1 MSDDDDPYGDDPY
14 DDPPS
19 SSASQGSN
27 PFGFRGEAG
36 GKPGPTTSG
45 LASLFAGAAA
55 PSGNDTLRWSGAP
68 KKPATTPAGAGSGG
82 GAAVV
87 RQPKASILLSLK
99 AREVYLYVPAE
110 NRQVPQGTCGVA
122 FLGDAAL
129 GAYTLL
135 LYKSQE
141 EHLARVP
148 FTAEFK
154 LEDSVNGLYATLVEP
169 STGGAPTTWT
179 LLFQSDQEV
188 RQYAMA
194 TVLAK
199 YGALAGPGQI
209 APSVLSLDLQVGTDG
224 ELTAAPGDQLGITYT
239 GWLRD
244 GQDPLKPGQV
254 FDGNTQRDKP
264 FAFKVG
270 KGKVIQGW
278 EVGVQGMRK
287 GGRRIVV
294 IPPHLAYGDSARQGI
309 PAKSTLIFELEL
321 VKAKFDKS
329 ANRQAPSSEAALAA
343 AAAAAATPSG
353 LAEGSSDGVPE
364 PQGALAAT
372 QTDLLDRIQ
381 RIAATVPFP
390 GSGVSHD
397 VATERRHAEEEAAA
411 IERARMEQLRQQAAE
426 EKEAQE
432 RAAAERAAAERARQ
446 DEQVAEQRQAQEQ
459 QRIQAQLEQ
468 MEQMRQLQQQQ
479 MEQMR
484 VQMQQMQSAA
494 PPITTPGGAWQQQYG
509 HSAAA
514 APPPSSGYSHFS
526 AEDQKLTRTL
536 SGFRKRQDELAD
548 QVSDVLGQVDDLYDK
563 LQGTKNGGR
572 SRGRGPQTEA
582 ISPIEML
589 QSLQQLVDEHG
600 AMEQESLAKDEEL
613 STLRQQLTE
622 ARERQAVLV
631 EEKHQFLM
639 QQNQVLMNQQA
650 GQRALAELQVTK
662 EANAREQSEIDAQ
675 LAAALKSAEG
685 MAVVDNELARMR
697 QTQVAAL
704 DELNLQLSK
713 KDADLAEARSKLNEA
728 TGEEES
734 VQLDLDSVQADIDA
748 EQDRFAITAR
758 RGQQSD
764 EVRRE
769 TEATQGK
776 VEAARDELSAKSSL
790 LLAARSESEELSSQ
804 RAHVAQELEQ
814 LRAASQSAAE
824 AMEAEA
830 LSRAKT
836 VLSGVYVSLGEQ
848 FADGS
853 HFEGSIVRQAIKSAI
868 LTAMRSSSS

>member
-1 MSDDDDPYGDDPY
+1 
-14 DDPPS
+14 
-19 SSASQGSN
+19 
-27 PFGFRGEAG
+27 
-36 GKPGPTTSG
+36 
-45 LASLFAGAAA
+45 
-55 PSGNDTLRWSGAP
+55 
-68 KKPATTPAGAGSGG
+68 
-82 GAAVV
+82 
-87 RQPKASILLSLK
+87 
-99 AREVYLYVPAE
+99 
-110 NRQVPQGTCGVA
+110 
-122 FLGDAAL
+122 
-129 GAYTLL
+129 
-135 LYKSQE
+135 
-141 EHLARVP
+141 
-148 FTAEFK
+148 
-154 LEDSVNGLYATLVEP
+154 
-169 STGGAPTTWT
+169 
-179 LLFQSDQEV
+179 
-188 RQYAMA
+188 
-194 TVLAK
+194 
-199 YGALAGPGQI
+199 
-209 APSVLSLDLQVGTDG
+209 
-224 ELTAAPGDQLGITYT
+224 
-239 GWLRD
+239 
-244 GQDPLKPGQV
+244 
-254 FDGNTQRDKP
+254 
-264 FAFKVG
+264 
-270 KGKVIQGW
+270 
-278 EVGVQGMRK
+278 
-287 GGRRIVV
+287 
-294 IPPHLAYGDSARQGI
+294 
-309 PAKSTLIFELEL
+309 
-321 VKAKFDKS
+321 
-329 ANRQAPSSEAALAA
+329 
-343 AAAAAATPSG
+343 
-353 LAEGSSDGVPE
+353 
-364 PQGALAAT
+364 
-372 QTDLLDRIQ
+372 
-381 RIAATVPFP
+381 
-390 GSGVSHD
+390 
-397 VATERRHAEEEAAA
+397 
-411 IERARMEQLRQQAAE
+411 
-426 EKEAQE
+426 
-432 RAAAERAAAERARQ
+432 
-446 DEQVAEQRQAQEQ
+446 
-459 QRIQAQLEQ
+459 
-468 MEQMRQLQQQQ
+468 
-479 MEQMR
+479 MR
-484 VQMQQMQSAA
+484 VQMQQMQSVA
-494 PPITTPGGAWQQQYG
+494 PPITAPGGAWQQQYG

-514 APPPSSGYSHFS
+514 APPPSSGYGHFS

-572 SRGRGPQTEA
+572 SRGRGPQVEA

-804 RAHVAQELEQ
+804 RAHAAQELEQ

-853 HFEGSIVRQAIKSAI
+853 NFEGSIVRQAIKSAI